1 MVHMVDLSPIVMED
15 EPSPSYDPM
24 TDIIFR
30 LFTRRNPTVNQIV
43 TFDMETVRNSN
54 WVAEN
59 GLRFVLHG
67 WNGGPESAHNI
78 FITRELLG
86 IADHNVIVID
96 WSAGSTTPNYI
107 TARQRVG
114 PTGIA
119 VARFIDA
126 LQEAGLTDHSRINII
141 GHSLGS

>member
-1 MVHMVDLSPIVMED
+1 M
-15 EPSPSYDPM
+15 
-24 TDIIFR
+24 
-30 LFTRRNPTVNQIV
+30 NTVI
-43 TFDMETVRNSN
+43 NSN
-54 WVAEN
+54 WNAASD
-59 GLRFVLHG
+59 LRFVLHG

-114 PTGIA
+114 ITGQA
-119 VARFIDA
+119 VAVFIDS
-126 LQEAGLTDHSRINII
+126 LHEAGLTDHSRINII